1 MLNLFNSFGN
11 SQSSFFGSMS
21 VSDYASIRNGSYNK
35 LLKAYYAKDSSVGS
49 SSQSTSSTRKS
60 GEKNYWDY
68 NEKIKNP
75 PKKKYN
81 YWNYNEKIKGESATP
96 GEKFVDIKN
105 AAANLQSA
113 TNSMGKSGEISYDAV
128 SSFVSKYNELNTAA
142 KNSGSVA
149 INSSLRSIAD
159 YTKSNADAL
168 AEIGITMDKDG
179 VLKIN
184 KDTFQSA
191 STDKVDAL
199 FKGSNSYGAKVGSR
213 AAAIQSNARYEASKY
228 GIKDTASSSSF
239 SSSSSSSSSSTGSVT
254 SKPTTSNG
262 QLSTVRSNASAL
274 SETTDSLV
282 KGTVFKT
289 DDEGKYDNVAIYNAV
304 NDFVKKYNS
313 TVESAGKSNVFAIKN
328 VALASMTDA
337 AKANSSKLEE
347 IGIKIDAKN
356 KTLSIDEEKLKA
368 ADPEKIKKLFAGDF
382 GKKVS
387 DRAAAIS
394 SHANYEI
401 NKGGMYNS
409 NGGYNASSKSG
420 FEVIG

>member
-179 VLKIN
+179 VLKI
-184 KDTFQSA
+184 KDR
-191 STDKVDAL
+191 K
-199 FKGSNSYGAKVGSR
+199 
-213 AAAIQSNARYEASKY
+213 
-228 GIKDTASSSSF
+228 
-239 SSSSSSSSSSTGSVT
+239 SV
-254 SKPTTSNG
+254 
-262 QLSTVRSNASAL
+262 V
-274 SETTDSLV
+274 
-282 KGTVFKT
+282 
-289 DDEGKYDNVAIYNAV
+289 
-304 NDFVKKYNS
+304 
-313 TVESAGKSNVFAIKN
+313 
-328 VALASMTDA
+328 
-337 AKANSSKLEE
+337 
-347 IGIKIDAKN
+347 
-356 KTLSIDEEKLKA
+356 
-368 ADPEKIKKLFAGDF
+368 
-382 GKKVS
+382 
-387 DRAAAIS
+387 
-394 SHANYEI
+394 
-401 NKGGMYNS
+401 
-409 NGGYNASSKSG
+409 
-420 FEVIG
+420 